1 MCIII
6 RVSDPLHNAD
16 TIADL
21 DPRVRRTRAALLA
34 AAVAVVTERS
44 TTDFSVTE
52 LADAADVSR
61 RVLYQ
66 HYGDRDGLLVAA
78 AVDLM
83 TRELAPAL
91 AELARATLGPSP
103 EETVATV
110 AKFARHFAAHR
121 RFYRALLTGSC
132 AYAVHR
138 RVGELF
144 APFSQAAARQLFG
157 ELDEHLTAEIA
168 AYFTAGT
175 TMSFTE
181 WIIDGPE
188 PLDPQ
193 QFADRL
199 SRIQSVLACEP
210 RLHSPQRPTQDG

>member
-1 MCIII
+1 M
-6 RVSDPLHNAD
+6 SDPQHSAD
-16 TIADL
+16 SVIDL
-21 DPRVRRTRAALLA
+21 DPRVRRTRAALLV
-34 AAVAVVTERS
+34 AAVRVVTEHA
-44 TTDFSVTE
+44 TADFSVTE
-52 LADAADVSR
+52 LAEAAEVSR

-66 HYGDRDGLLVAA
+66 HFGDRDGLLVAA
-78 AVDLM
+78 AVELM
-83 TRELAPAL
+83 TSELAPAFS
-91 AELARATLGPSP
+91 ELARATLGPAP
-103 EETVATV
+103 EQATAMV
-110 AKFARHFAAHR
+110 TEFAAHFAAHR

-157 ELDEHLTAEIA
+157 DLDEPRIAEVA
-168 AYFTAGT
+168 GYFTAGT

-199 SRIQSVLACEP
+199 SRVQSVLAAG
-210 RLHSPQRPTQDG
+210 RPHTNQQPVQDR